1 MIAQQIETGMMA
13 EVKEN
18 FAFKVIDP
26 PLAPDETIKPKRV
39 KIVLL
44 SMVMSLFIGLCLAY
58 FLEYLEK
65 IKTKNGEIGK

>member
-26 PLAPDETIKPKRV
+26 PLAPDKKIKPKRAQ
-39 KIVLL
+39 
-44 SMVMSLFIGLCLAY
+44 MVMLSLIVALFVGIFVA
-58 FLEYLEK
+58 FFREYIEK
-65 IKTKNGEIGK
+65 IRASK

>member
-26 PLAPDETIKPKRV
+26 PMVPDRKIKPKRS
-39 KIVLL
+39 KIVLVSL
-44 SMVMSLFIGLCLAY
+44 VVSLFLGICAAF
-58 FLEYLEK
+58 FLEYK
-65 IKTKNGEIGK
+65 NKGKTKEGEVGK

>member
-26 PLAPDETIKPKRV
+26 PLAPDKKIKPQRV
-39 KIVLL
+39 QIVLL
-44 SMVMSLFIGLCLAY
+44 SLVFSLIIGIGIALFMECY
-58 FLEYLEK
+58 EKVK
-65 IKTKNGEIGK
+65 IKDREVRK